1 MLPNSKQ
8 FKFLFYSDNIK
19 SVLLH
24 MNIYGFMK
32 HNSEQTLR
40 TTKVYFI

>member
-1 MLPNSKQ
+1 MLPSGKQ
-8 FKFLFYSDNIK
+8 FKFLFYSGNIK

-24 MNIYGFMK
+24 MNNYGFVK

-40 TTKVYFI
+40 TTTIYFI